1 MNPESVFEVNHCRQ
15 KHYRNLKA
23 NTPSGFTFR
32 EFLSTTKNSFLCTNE
47 ISQPSINSSK
57 LKMHSLVRQERYTN
71 LITAIL
77 THTHSIVKPNSF
89 MQRNRR

>member
-23 NTPSGFTFR
+23 NTPSGFTFI
-32 EFLSTTKNSFLCTNE
+32 EFLSTMKNSTNE

-57 LKMHSLVRQERYTN
+57 LKMHSLLRQEKYTN